1 MISESDLNDT
11 ERKVLAAFRAG
22 DAEVNVA
29 RAKVRGDFLR
39 GLFLGG
45 YDEKADYR
53 GTCIVDAVINDVL
66 NLEFCDARFPV
77 RFRDCLFAQEIKL
90 QQLICPELRF
100 SGCTLKNGMDALSA
114 KVAGGVNLTKANAMG
129 RVRLAGADIGGQ
141 LVCTGGSFR
150 NKEGDA
156 LNAQGIKVAEDVLLK
171 SDDSNSKHVKE
182 FKSEGKVSLAG
193 AKIGG
198 QLNCTDGRFQNRERV
213 ALNAQGITVAGTVF
227 LHRKF
232 KADGAVSLVGADIDG
247 QLNCRGGNFQN
258 ERKSALNARNIK
270 VANEIFIH
278 NLSSTGRTSFAN
290 ATIGGNFKLNNCK
303 LTHLSLAGA
312 NVFGE
317 LQDNVKAYKDNQGR
331 YIDMNIDGFRY
342 HRLGAAQ
349 KQVEDRIEWAGSM
362 SKGDKFYP
370 QPYEQLMQVY
380 RATGHTNWARDVGF
394 ALEEKRHEVMESW
407 WWRVW
412 YRVLRATIGYGYKPF
427 RAITHWFIPLIVA
440 GFVLFSGML
449 PCPDPYRAESESCH
463 CMAPSDAEVLLSE
476 DWKIH
481 GKLPKDYPD
490 FNPYYYAVE
499 TALPVLPLGQ
509 TENWHP
515 KIPWVRLAQGLI
527 TIIGA
532 LVLTILA
539 SYGVGVLGPRW
550 KNE

>member
-39 GLFLGG
+39 SLFLGG

-53 GTCIVDAVINDVL
+53 GTCIVDAVINDAL

-100 SGCTLKNGMDALSA
+100 SGCTLKKGMDALSA

-129 RVRLAGADIGGQ
+129 RVRLAG
-141 LVCTGGSFR
+141 
-150 NKEGDA
+150 
-156 LNAQGIKVAEDVLLK
+156 
-171 SDDSNSKHVKE
+171 SD
-182 FKSEGKVSLAG
+182 
-193 AKIGG
+193 IGG
-198 QLNCTDGRFQNRERV
+198 QLNCGGGSFRSRKRST
-213 ALNAQGITVAGTVF
+213 LNAQDIKVTGAVF
-227 LHRKF
+227 LHRGF
-232 KADGAVSLVGADIDG
+232 KAEGTVNLVGADING

-258 ERKSALNARNIK
+258 EGKIALKARNIK
-270 VANEIFIH
+270 VDNEMLIRNFSAN
-278 NLSSTGRTSFAN
+278 GRVSFTN
-290 ATIGGNFKLNNCK
+290 ATIGGNFVLDNCK
-303 LTHLSLAGA
+303 LTRLSLAGA
-312 NVFGE
+312 NVLGE
-317 LQDNVKAYKDNQGR
+317 LQDNAKAYKDNQGR
-331 YIDMNIDGFRY
+331 YIDLNIDGFRY
-342 HRLGAAQ
+342 HRLGTAQ

-380 RATGHTNWARDVGF
+380 RATGHTNWARKVGF
-394 ALEEKRHEVMESW
+394 VLEKKRHKQLRLNRDHKRFVVLGWAW
-407 WWRVW
+407 WMW
-412 YRVLRATIGYGYKPF
+412 YWVLRGTIGYGYKPF
-427 RAITHWFIPLIVA
+427 RAITRWFIPLIVA

-449 PCPDPYRAESESCH
+449 PCPDPYRAESGLCH
-463 CMAPSDAEVLLSE
+463 CMAPSDAEVLLSA
-476 DWKIH
+476 DWKVH
-481 GKLPKDYPD
+481 GKLSKDYPD
-490 FNPYYYAVE
+490 FNFVYYAVE